1 MMWLFVRFARFVW
14 VSVVA
19 QAAGFPVTNAAIFF
33 LLGVIA
39 MDLVFDTGGA

>member
-1 MMWLFVRFARFVW
+1 MMWLFVRFVW
-14 VSVVA
+14 VA